1 MITKNALKYVY
12 KKATSQSSEEIYKK
26 LKDIDDKYN
35 KIVQKYECTITFKC
49 MKNVSFVS
57 KLSAQSSFGKS
68 IIVSPEWAYTLMS
81 SNNDNVNNAFLITI
95 GHEITHKENDIH
107 FINGLS
113 SFIFSCWI
121 NELHADFG
129 AAEKMVN
136 NNRQLLLE
144 SCKYKKERVLL
155 WRQSSK
161 DKYSKFADL
170 LFNKIPQ
177 DHPSWQQRIDYI
189 TNYNFNEELIRK
201 IAKDTKCSNEKRIQ
215 KVINQFDP
223 IILK

>member
-1 MITKNALKYVY
+1 
-12 KKATSQSSEEIYKK
+12 
-26 LKDIDDKYN
+26 
-35 KIVQKYECTITFKC
+35 
-49 MKNVSFVS
+49 
-57 KLSAQSSFGKS
+57 
-68 IIVSPEWAYTLMS
+68 
-81 SNNDNVNNAFLITI
+81 
-95 GHEITHKENDIH
+95 
-107 FINGLS
+107 
-113 SFIFSCWI
+113 
-121 NELHADFG
+121 
-129 AAEKMVN
+129 MVN

>member
-49 MKNVSFVS
+49 MKNVSFDS

-95 GHEITHKENDIH
+95 GHEITHKEVENYFSYTGSVQTFTAPVDGEYTLEVGGAQGGGESDLEGGKGGKSTGKVTLKKGETIYLYVGQSGSNNYGTASGTY
-107 FINGLS
+107 NGG
-113 SFIFSCWI
+113 
-121 NELHADFG
+121 G
-129 AAEKMVN
+129 AAGGV
-136 NNRQLLLE
+136 
-144 SCKYKKERVLL
+144 
-155 WRQSSK
+155 
-161 DKYSKFADL
+161 FGTAGGGAT
-170 LFNKIPQ
+170 
-177 DHPSWQQRIDYI
+177 H
-189 TNYNFNEELIRK
+189 
-201 IAKDTKCSNEKRIQ
+201 IAKTQRAGNIYETTI
-215 KVINQFDP
+215 VTMAEE
-223 IILK
+223 